1 MARVELDLP
10 APSSVSSGL
19 ASWNAANTDYG
30 DISALST
37 QAVLILRNFF
47 VDGSFLRV
55 LLWAAD
61 DTSETP
67 FDREDLS
74 TEWATN
80 ANAITL
86 RAPTLDDL
94 VLPGPNEPN
103 VPADTDDPTEPY
115 DWRLSH
121 SQWASAYNG
130 SSAADWLSDFDALTA
145 AQQASVTLILDD
157 GVPVAEDHAV
167 DAGAAA
173 WSFALPEP
181 EVTRTGPAAVDHAVN
196 AGGVAWAFA
205 TPEPTVTRTAA
216 PTVTLAAITFS
227 SLADWQTHFSA
238 PTGGTNRGYWQHD
251 SGRSTSSGST
261 GPGTNNSNTFQ
272 FAYTETSGLQ
282 AGDDQLAMDNGVAEF
297 VTVPAGTDRS
307 VRLRV
312 CLQGVFDDG
321 EEGFSIES
329 RPTGGTWTRQEL
341 IYGWAYS
348 NARVDGGTFVDYDGE
363 TQDVVVDG
371 GWIDRDIAIPDGHT
385 EVRIAPTY
393 LLVSLALRH
402 DMALRSF
409 EWFVGGAPPES
420 TGADHAVDAG
430 AASWAFA
437 LPQPSVTR
445 TAPGPQDHAVDAGAA
460 SWAFALPEPAVTRTA
475 PITQDHAVDAG
486 AASWAFAVAVPRIT
500 TSGVSAALD
509 VLVRGLHQDGVQ
521 QPSIRVRHSIAK
533 TSTASFVLRGR
544 LDAIP
549 IPAYGDSVS
558 IIDGSGETVFSGF
571 VRAPDPEVSDFG
583 GFLDRATVRC
593 QGYNENLRYR
603 VITGA
608 EGVEI
613 VEADHGADQ
622 FAQIVA
628 LLPGYTED
636 TDLDS
641 NSVAIRTDVRYQ
653 TAGAALRALAVA
665 NDAIL
670 HVTTALEIRLFQRGN
685 LPESALGR
693 LDAADLFQI
702 GITRD
707 PRKVRS
713 RQILR
718 YGGAVAQRTINGDG
732 STRAFL
738 VAGVQAP
745 VDYMAAG
752 VAARPLNAVA
762 GDQGLRMRADAG
774 ARARTGG
781 GIDFFGGAAGDP
793 ASGLYVGATLAGA
806 SGISLRML
814 TNGKLQLR
822 AGVEMGTA
830 ARYGIAL
837 RNEGTGNPLWT
848 SEGIAPT
855 IETES
860 GTPTRDEDADFTH
873 PGFARHYAISGD
885 TIFGLGADSGEHK
898 VVSGFRVSGTVAV
911 RDSRFDLTVPSGPG
925 YDHGVGLVVLANV
938 LQVVRYES
946 GNVKSYACR
955 INAGSLTRDAGLDWD
970 FPAPGT
976 SGTVI
981 GVFTNGD
988 NSKVW
993 VARQTLSLFA
1003 PGADT
1008 VFAAY
1013 DNAANVLTRSAGDDL
1028 TFSVPSFAGN
1038 TYEFWR
1044 SGDYLFFISVGTVL
1058 GVGTGNNRLRRV
1070 SISTGVFDVGL
1081 SLGSRFDG
1089 RGGMFGFSGL
1099 LFSIGGRTSMGG
1111 VPGGHTSEMK
1121 AFRIA
1126 TDYLEWDAPSSG
1138 YNILNSRRQFD
1149 AGFRVAVIDPDVIGA
1164 SVPDAEFS
1172 PIPVDVRSVNRIT
1185 LNGTQENLGDGQEW
1199 RFDVARQKLIQ
1210 DPSATALTAA
1220 DALVVDYAA
1229 RGIAQAC
1236 NPAAAVMRDAF
1247 ADLRDSEGLASDDAL
1262 ATAEAFLDRYGTL
1275 TDRLSIEIRGNAE
1288 IAREAQT
1295 VQFDTAMLRA
1305 LGLTDA
1311 ADADRWLIYDVQFR
1325 WSGDV
1330 RLQRVECQRGEFRER
1345 AVDWWR
1351 EREGDA

>member
-1 MARVELDLP
+1 M
-10 APSSVSSGL
+10 
-19 ASWNAANTDYG
+19 
-30 DISALST
+30 
-37 QAVLILRNFF
+37 
-47 VDGSFLRV
+47 
-55 LLWAAD
+55 
-61 DTSETP
+61 
-67 FDREDLS
+67 
-74 TEWATN
+74 
-80 ANAITL
+80 
-86 RAPTLDDL
+86 
-94 VLPGPNEPN
+94 
-103 VPADTDDPTEPY
+103 
-115 DWRLSH
+115 
-121 SQWASAYNG
+121 
-130 SSAADWLSDFDALTA
+130 
-145 AQQASVTLILDD
+145 
-157 GVPVAEDHAV
+157 
-167 DAGAAA
+167 
-173 WSFALPEP
+173 
-181 EVTRTGPAAVDHAVN
+181 
-196 AGGVAWAFA
+196 
-205 TPEPTVTRTAA
+205 
-216 PTVTLAAITFS
+216 TLAAITFS

-272 FAYTETSGLQ
+272 FAHTETSGLQ

-437 LPQPSVTR
+437 LPEPSVTR

-653 TAGAALRALAVA
+653 TAGAVLRALAVA

-685 LPESALGR
+685 LPASALGR
-693 LDAADLFQI
+693 LDAADLYRI

-707 PRKVRS
+707 PRKTRS

-738 VAGVQAP
+738 VAGVQTP

-752 VAARPLNAVA
+752 VAARPLNAEA

-781 GIDFFGGAAGDP
+781 GIDFFGGAAGAP
-793 ASGLYVGATLAGA
+793 ASGLYVGAALAGA

-848 SEGIAPT
+848 SDGITPTVETEGAAPT
-855 IETES
+855 RVS
-860 GTPTRDEDADFTH
+860 GSDFTH
-873 PGFARHYAISGD
+873 EDAGDPDSPYWGFAIHGD
-885 TIFGLGADSGEHK
+885 TLFQLISHAVVGYRVTGLAY
-898 VVSGFRVSGTVAV
+898 V
-911 RDSRFDLTVPSGPG
+911 RDSRFDVAAGSTDYSRMLVIGSTLHLLYQGPG
-925 YDHGVGLVVLANV
+925 GGIASHAWG
-938 LQVVRYES
+938 
-946 GNVKSYACR
+946 
-955 INAGSLTRDAGLDWD
+955 INAGSLTRLSGSDLALTRPWPPGGGGFGSPARTSRAAFTNDAGTRCW
-970 FPAPGT
+970 F
-976 SGTVI
+976 SHRSSFS
-981 GVFTNGD
+981 FTTDVPDVPFYGFTI
-988 NSKVW
+988 S
-993 VARQTLSLFA
+993 A
-1003 PGADT
+1003 GG
-1008 VFAAY
+1008 
-1013 DNAANVLTRSAGDDL
+1013 VLTRSTGDD
-1028 TFSVPSFAGN
+1028 FDIPSFPGAGN
-1038 TYEFWR
+1038 T
-1044 SGDYLFFISVGTVL
+1044 SGDVWQHGGYLYSVVQPFGDNGSLVRYRLDNQTRDSSDDVDLGSENRVRAVL
-1058 GVGTGNNRLRRV
+1058 G
-1070 SISTGVFDVGL
+1070 F
-1081 SLGSRFDG
+1081 
-1089 RGGMFGFSGL
+1089 
-1099 LFSIGGRTSMGG
+1099 
-1111 VPGGHTSEMK
+1111 GGHIFVLSVTGTYLAVRVARE
-1121 AFRIA
+1121 F
-1126 TDYLEWDAPSSG
+1126 LEWDAPSSG

-1185 LNGTQENLGDGQEW
+1185 LNGTQENLGDGETW

-1210 DPSATALTAA
+1210 DPNATALTAA

-1236 NPAAAVMRDAF
+1236 NPGAAVMRDAF
-1247 ADLRDSEGLASDDAL
+1247 ADLRDSEGLAREDAL
-1262 ATAEAFLDRYGTL
+1262 ETAEAFLDRYGTL

-1288 IAREAQT
+1288 IAREAQS

-1305 LGLTDA
+1305 IGLTDA

>member
-1 MARVELDLP
+1 MAIGDLWLAGGTP
-10 APSSVSSGL
+10 DDIYRSEDDGATWSSVGITAPAGQRSVQGIAVAPNGDLWLAGRIPNDIYRSEDDGATWSSVGITAPAGQTYVTDIAVAPNGDLWL
-19 ASWNAANTDYG
+19 AGGTPD
-30 DISALST
+30 DIYRSED
-37 QAVLILRNFF
+37 
-47 VDGSFLRV
+47 DG
-55 LLWAAD
+55 
-61 DTSETP
+61 
-67 FDREDLS
+67 
-74 TEWATN
+74 AT
-80 ANAITL
+80 
-86 RAPTLDDL
+86 
-94 VLPGPNEPN
+94 
-103 VPADTDDPTEPY
+103 
-115 DWRLSH
+115 W
-121 SQWASAYNG
+121 
-130 SSAADWLSDFDALTA
+130 SSAGITAPAGQTGVTGIAFAPNGDLWLAGTTPDDIYRSE
-145 AQQASVTLILDD
+145 DD
-157 GVPVAEDHAV
+157 GATWSSVGITAPAGQTHVQGIAVAPNGDLWLAGGTPDDIYRSEDDGATWSSVGITAPAGQATVTGIAFDPRSSAVVHAV
-167 DAGAAA
+167 DARAAA
-173 WSFALPEP
+173 WTFALPEP

-196 AGGVAWAFA
+196 AGAASWAFA
-205 TPEPTVTRTAA
+205 VPEPTVTRTAA

-272 FAYTETSGLQ
+272 FAHTETSGLQ

-409 EWFVGGAPPES
+409 EWFVGGAPPEP

-437 LPQPSVTR
+437 LPEPSVTR

-486 AASWAFAVAVPRIT
+486 AASWAFAVAVPSIT

-558 IIDGSGETVFSGF
+558 IIDSSGETVFSGF

-583 GFLDRATVRC
+583 DFLDRATVRC

-653 TAGAALRALAVA
+653 TAGAVLRALAVA

-738 VAGVQAP
+738 VAGVQTP

-752 VAARPLNAVA
+752 VAARALNASA

-781 GIDFFGGAAGDP
+781 GIDFFGGAAGAP
-793 ASGLYVGATLAGA
+793 ASGLYVGAALAGA
-806 SGISLRML
+806 AGVSLRML

-837 RNEGTGNPLWT
+837 RNEGTGKPLWT
-848 SEGIAPT
+848 SDGITPT
-855 IETES
+855 AETE
-860 GTPTRDEDADFTH
+860 GDAPTRDADADFEHVGSHTSGSAYE
-873 PGFARHYAISGD
+873 GFAVHGGTLFMLR
-885 TIFGLGADSGEHK
+885 ADA
-898 VVSGFRVSGTVAV
+898 VVGYRVTGSAHV
-911 RDSRFDLTVPSGPG
+911 RDSRFDLAAGSTNYRRMLVIGSTLHLLYNLSGLNG
-925 YDHGVGLVVLANV
+925 DIASHAWG
-938 LQVVRYES
+938 
-946 GNVKSYACR
+946 
-955 INAGSLTRDAGLDWD
+955 INAGSLTRLAGSDLALTRPWPARGGGLPRYVRSAFTNDAGTKCWFGYFDDGLSFVVGSPFYGHAID
-970 FPAPGT
+970 
-976 SGTVI
+976 SG
-981 GVFTNGD
+981 G
-988 NSKVW
+988 
-993 VARQTLSLFA
+993 
-1003 PGADT
+1003 
-1008 VFAAY
+1008 
-1013 DNAANVLTRSAGDDL
+1013 VLTRSTGDD
-1028 TFSVPSFAGN
+1028 FDIPAFGGGGQFDGGVWQHG
-1038 TYEFWR
+1038 
-1044 SGDYLFFISVGTVL
+1044 GYLYACANPDS
-1058 GVGTGNNRLRRV
+1058 GNNRLVRYRLDNQTRDASEDVDLGLTNTMSAVLGFGGYIFVLSRISGVSTYLAVRV
-1070 SISTGVFDVGL
+1070 E
-1081 SLGSRFDG
+1081 
-1089 RGGMFGFSGL
+1089 
-1099 LFSIGGRTSMGG
+1099 
-1111 VPGGHTSEMK
+1111 SE
-1121 AFRIA
+1121 F
-1126 TDYLEWDAPSSG
+1126 LEWDAPSSG
-1138 YNILNSRRQFD
+1138 YNILNSEGSSTPVSASPSWTPTLSALPSRTQSSARS
-1149 AGFRVAVIDPDVIGA
+1149 RWTSGA
-1164 SVPDAEFS
+1164 
-1172 PIPVDVRSVNRIT
+1172 
-1185 LNGTQENLGDGQEW
+1185 
-1199 RFDVARQKLIQ
+1199 
-1210 DPSATALTAA
+1210 
-1220 DALVVDYAA
+1220 
-1229 RGIAQAC
+1229 
-1236 NPAAAVMRDAF
+1236 
-1247 ADLRDSEGLASDDAL
+1247 
-1262 ATAEAFLDRYGTL
+1262 
-1275 TDRLSIEIRGNAE
+1275 
-1288 IAREAQT
+1288 
-1295 VQFDTAMLRA
+1295 
-1305 LGLTDA
+1305 
-1311 ADADRWLIYDVQFR
+1311 
-1325 WSGDV
+1325 
-1330 RLQRVECQRGEFRER
+1330 
-1345 AVDWWR
+1345 
-1351 EREGDA
+1351 

>member
-1 MARVELDLP
+1 MAIGDLWLAGLSPNRVYRSQDDGATWSSAGITAPAGQSQVTGIAVAPNGDLW
-10 APSSVSSGL
+10 L
-19 ASWNAANTDYG
+19 AGAN
-30 DISALST
+30 
-37 QAVLILRNFF
+37 
-47 VDGSFLRV
+47 
-55 LLWAAD
+55 
-61 DTSETP
+61 P
-67 FDREDLS
+67 
-74 TEWATN
+74 
-80 ANAITL
+80 
-86 RAPTLDDL
+86 DDL
-94 VLPGPNEPN
+94 YRSQDDGATWSSAGITAPAGQTAVIGIAVAPNGDLWLAGTTPDDVYRSEDDGATWSSAGITAPAGQTSVQGIAVAPN
-103 VPADTDDPTEPY
+103 GDLWLAGTIPDDVYRSEDDGATWSSAGITAPAGQTNVQGIAVAPNGDL
-115 DWRLSH
+115 WL
-121 SQWASAYNG
+121 AG
-130 SSAADWLSDFDALTA
+130 SSPDDVYRSE
-145 AQQASVTLILDD
+145 DD
-157 GVPVAEDHAV
+157 GATWSSAGITAPAGQTVVTGIAFDPRSPTEDHAV

-216 PTVTLAAITFS
+216 PPVTVAAITFS

-272 FAYTETSGLQ
+272 FAHTETSGLQ

-558 IIDGSGETVFSGF
+558 IIDSSGETVFSGF

-653 TAGAALRALAVA
+653 TAGAVLRALAVA

-738 VAGVQAP
+738 VAGVQTP

-781 GIDFFGGAAGDP
+781 GIDFFGGAAGAP
-793 ASGLYVGATLAGA
+793 ASGLYVGAALAGA

-822 AGVEMGTA
+822 AGVEMDAA

-848 SEGIAPT
+848 SDGITPT
-855 IETES
+855 VETE
-860 GTPTRDEDADFTH
+860 G
-873 PGFARHYAISGD
+873 
-885 TIFGLGADSGEHK
+885 GA
-898 VVSGFRVSGTVAV
+898 
-911 RDSRFDLTVPSGPG
+911 P
-925 YDHGVGLVVLANV
+925 
-938 LQVVRYES
+938 
-946 GNVKSYACR
+946 
-955 INAGSLTRDAGLDWD
+955 TRDAGAD
-970 FPAPGT
+970 FRAHWSLAQQRLIDCDSRIGT
-976 SGTVI
+976 CSSCTTERCSVI
-981 GVFTNGD
+981 G
-988 NSKVW
+988 
-993 VARQTLSLFA
+993 L
-1003 PGADT
+1003 P
-1008 VFAAY
+1008 
-1013 DNAANVLTRSAGDDL
+1013 
-1028 TFSVPSFAGN
+1028 
-1038 TYEFWR
+1038 
-1044 SGDYLFFISVGTVL
+1044 
-1058 GVGTGNNRLRRV
+1058 
-1070 SISTGVFDVGL
+1070 
-1081 SLGSRFDG
+1081 
-1089 RGGMFGFSGL
+1089 
-1099 LFSIGGRTSMGG
+1099 
-1111 VPGGHTSEMK
+1111 
-1121 AFRIA
+1121 
-1126 TDYLEWDAPSSG
+1126 
-1138 YNILNSRRQFD
+1138 
-1149 AGFRVAVIDPDVIGA
+1149 
-1164 SVPDAEFS
+1164 
-1172 PIPVDVRSVNRIT
+1172 
-1185 LNGTQENLGDGQEW
+1185 
-1199 RFDVARQKLIQ
+1199 
-1210 DPSATALTAA
+1210 
-1220 DALVVDYAA
+1220 
-1229 RGIAQAC
+1229 
-1236 NPAAAVMRDAF
+1236 
-1247 ADLRDSEGLASDDAL
+1247 EGP
-1262 ATAEAFLDRYGTL
+1262 
-1275 TDRLSIEIRGNAE
+1275 
-1288 IAREAQT
+1288 
-1295 VQFDTAMLRA
+1295 M
-1305 LGLTDA
+1305 
-1311 ADADRWLIYDVQFR
+1311 
-1325 WSGDV
+1325 
-1330 RLQRVECQRGEFRER
+1330 
-1345 AVDWWR
+1345 
-1351 EREGDA
+1351 

>member
-1 MARVELDLP
+1 MARVTISLP
-10 APSSVSSGL
+10 APSDVL
-19 ASWNAANTDYG
+19 AGVIAWFDAGVNLG
-30 DISALST
+30 DVSALSSEAIALLRSLQVIDLAINRRT
-37 QAVLILRNFF
+37 LSLNTAPDTAEPPSTSGPHLTDAWEASAVALTF
-47 VDGSFLRV
+47 
-55 LLWAAD
+55 
-61 DTSETP
+61 
-67 FDREDLS
+67 
-74 TEWATN
+74 
-80 ANAITL
+80 
-86 RAPTLDDL
+86 RAPTLGDL
-94 VLPGPNEPN
+94 TIPGPSFPGLQFSDASEPYVWRLTVAQSNAAYANGGLPGWI
-103 VPADTDDPTEPY
+103 TDF
-115 DWRLSH
+115 
-121 SQWASAYNG
+121 N
-130 SSAADWLSDFDALTA
+130 ALAA
-145 AQQASVTLILDD
+145 AQQAGVTLILDD

-167 DAGAAA
+167 DAGSAA

-272 FAYTETSGLQ
+272 FAHTETSGLQ

-521 QPSIRVRHSIAK
+521 QPSIRVRHAIAK
-533 TSTASFVLRGR
+533 TSTALFVLRGR

-653 TAGAALRALAVA
+653 TAGAVLRALAVA

-738 VAGVQAP
+738 VAGVQTP

-752 VAARPLNAVA
+752 VSARPLNAVA

-781 GIDFFGGAAGDP
+781 GIDFFGGNAG
-793 ASGLYVGATLAGA
+793 
-806 SGISLRML
+806 
-814 TNGKLQLR
+814 R
-822 AGVEMGTA
+822 AGVGP
-830 ARYGIAL
+830 L
-837 RNEGTGNPLWT
+837 RG
-848 SEGIAPT
+848 
-855 IETES
+855 
-860 GTPTRDEDADFTH
+860 
-873 PGFARHYAISGD
+873 
-885 TIFGLGADSGEHK
+885 
-898 VVSGFRVSGTVAV
+898 
-911 RDSRFDLTVPSGPG
+911 
-925 YDHGVGLVVLANV
+925 
-938 LQVVRYES
+938 
-946 GNVKSYACR
+946 
-955 INAGSLTRDAGLDWD
+955 RDAGGRFGYL
-970 FPAPGT
+970 AP
-976 SGTVI
+976 
-981 GVFTNGD
+981 D
-988 NSKVW
+988 
-993 VARQTLSLFA
+993 AHEREA
-1003 PGADT
+1003 PTPG
-1008 VFAAY
+1008 
-1013 DNAANVLTRSAGDDL
+1013 RG
-1028 TFSVPSFAGN
+1028 
-1038 TYEFWR
+1038 R
-1044 SGDYLFFISVGTVL
+1044 
-1058 GVGTGNNRLRRV
+1058 
-1070 SISTGVFDVGL
+1070 
-1081 SLGSRFDG
+1081 DG
-1089 RGGMFGFSGL
+1089 RGGWRTESPCGMRAPETRCGL
-1099 LFSIGGRTSMGG
+1099 RTGS
-1111 VPGGHTSEMK
+1111 
-1121 AFRIA
+1121 RQR
-1126 TDYLEWDAPSSG
+1126 
-1138 YNILNSRRQFD
+1138 SRR
-1149 AGFRVAVIDPDVIGA
+1149 RGA
-1164 SVPDAEFS
+1164 PRRGT
-1172 PIPVDVRSVNRIT
+1172 PGRISRT
-1185 LNGTQENLGDGQEW
+1185 LESRPAAPHQL
-1199 RFDVARQKLIQ
+1199 RFADR
-1210 DPSATALTAA
+1210 PCSSCTTERCSATGL
-1220 DALVVDYAA
+1220 
-1229 RGIAQAC
+1229 
-1236 NPAAAVMRDAF
+1236 P
-1247 ADLRDSEGLASDDAL
+1247 EGP
-1262 ATAEAFLDRYGTL
+1262 T
-1275 TDRLSIEIRGNAE
+1275 
-1288 IAREAQT
+1288 
-1295 VQFDTAMLRA
+1295 
-1305 LGLTDA
+1305 
-1311 ADADRWLIYDVQFR
+1311 
-1325 WSGDV
+1325 
-1330 RLQRVECQRGEFRER
+1330 
-1345 AVDWWR
+1345 
-1351 EREGDA
+1351 

>member
-1 MARVELDLP
+1 MARVTISLP
-10 APSSVSSGL
+10 APTSVVSANRVWWGQGSTFNPPDLGDLSALSVEAVAVLSYLQIGDNTLPQLVLLYTSLGTAQTAFTTGPELTPAWEGSAVALTVRAPTLPDLVIIGPSSSGL
-19 ASWNAANTDYG
+19 AFTDE
-30 DISALST
+30 S
-37 QAVLILRNFF
+37 
-47 VDGSFLRV
+47 
-55 LLWAAD
+55 
-61 DTSETP
+61 
-67 FDREDLS
+67 
-74 TEWATN
+74 
-80 ANAITL
+80 
-86 RAPTLDDL
+86 
-94 VLPGPNEPN
+94 
-103 VPADTDDPTEPY
+103 EPY
-115 DWRLSH
+115 RWRLSAA
-121 SQWASAYNG
+121 QSAAAYSNGG
-130 SSAADWLSDFDALTA
+130 SSGIEGWTDDFDALTT
-145 AQQASVTLILDD
+145 AQQAGVTLILDD
-157 GVPVAEDHAV
+157 GVPVPEDHAV

-216 PTVTLAAITFS
+216 PPVTVAAITFS

-272 FAYTETSGLQ
+272 FAHTETSGLQ

-437 LPQPSVTR
+437 LPEPSVTRTAPGPQDHAVDAGAASWAFALPEPSVTRTAPGPQDHAVDAGAASWAFALPEPSVTR

-521 QPSIRVRHSIAK
+521 QPSIRVRHAIAK
-533 TSTASFVLRGR
+533 TSTALFVLRGR
-544 LDAIP
+544 LHAIP

-571 VRAPDPEVSDFG
+571 VRSADARVSDSVS
-583 GFLDRATVRC
+583 FLDAVSVRC
-593 QGYNENLRYR
+593 QGHVDALRYR

-608 EGVEI
+608 EGAEI

-653 TAGAALRALAVA
+653 TAGAVLRALAVA

-685 LPESALGR
+685 LPASALGR
-693 LDAADLFQI
+693 LDAADLYQI

-738 VAGVQAP
+738 VAGVQTP

-752 VAARPLNAVA
+752 VSARPLNASA

-848 SEGIAPT
+848 SDGIAAT
-855 IETES
+855 VETEGES
-860 GTPTRDEDADFTH
+860 PTRDADADFAHEGAFTTF
-873 PGFARHYAISGD
+873 PNYQGGSPFMAIRCS
-885 TIFGLGADSGEHK
+885 
-898 VVSGFRVSGTVAV
+898 
-911 RDSRFDLTVPSGPG
+911 
-925 YDHGVGLVVLANV
+925 
-938 LQVVRYES
+938 
-946 GNVKSYACR
+946 C
-955 INAGSLTRDAGLDWD
+955 
-970 FPAPGT
+970 
-976 SGTVI
+976 
-981 GVFTNGD
+981 
-988 NSKVW
+988 
-993 VARQTLSLFA
+993 
-1003 PGADT
+1003 
-1008 VFAAY
+1008 
-1013 DNAANVLTRSAGDDL
+1013 
-1028 TFSVPSFAGN
+1028 
-1038 TYEFWR
+1038 
-1044 SGDYLFFISVGTVL
+1044 
-1058 GVGTGNNRLRRV
+1058 
-1070 SISTGVFDVGL
+1070 
-1081 SLGSRFDG
+1081 
-1089 RGGMFGFSGL
+1089 
-1099 LFSIGGRTSMGG
+1099 
-1111 VPGGHTSEMK
+1111 
-1121 AFRIA
+1121 
-1126 TDYLEWDAPSSG
+1126 
-1138 YNILNSRRQFD
+1138 
-1149 AGFRVAVIDPDVIGA
+1149 
-1164 SVPDAEFS
+1164 
-1172 PIPVDVRSVNRIT
+1172 
-1185 LNGTQENLGDGQEW
+1185 
-1199 RFDVARQKLIQ
+1199 
-1210 DPSATALTAA
+1210 
-1220 DALVVDYAA
+1220 
-1229 RGIAQAC
+1229 C
-1236 NPAAAVMRDAF
+1236 
-1247 ADLRDSEGLASDDAL
+1247 
-1262 ATAEAFLDRYGTL
+1262 
-1275 TDRLSIEIRGNAE
+1275 
-1288 IAREAQT
+1288 
-1295 VQFDTAMLRA
+1295 
-1305 LGLTDA
+1305 
-1311 ADADRWLIYDVQFR
+1311 
-1325 WSGDV
+1325 
-1330 RLQRVECQRGEFRER
+1330 
-1345 AVDWWR
+1345 
-1351 EREGDA
+1351 

>member
-1 MARVELDLP
+1 MGITAP
-10 APSSVSSGL
+10 AGQTTVRGI
-19 ASWNAANTDYG
+19 A
-30 DISALST
+30 
-37 QAVLILRNFF
+37 
-47 VDGSFLRV
+47 
-55 LLWAAD
+55 
-61 DTSETP
+61 
-67 FDREDLS
+67 FDPRS
-74 TEWATN
+74 
-80 ANAITL
+80 
-86 RAPTLDDL
+86 PT
-94 VLPGPNEPN
+94 
-103 VPADTDDPTEPY
+103 
-115 DWRLSH
+115 
-121 SQWASAYNG
+121 
-130 SSAADWLSDFDALTA
+130 
-145 AQQASVTLILDD
+145 
-157 GVPVAEDHAV
+157 EDHAV

-272 FAYTETSGLQ
+272 FAHTETSGLQ

-460 SWAFALPEPAVTRTA
+460 SWAFALPEPGVTRTA

-558 IIDGSGETVFSGF
+558 IIDSSGETVFSGF

-583 GFLDRATVRC
+583 DFLDRATVRC
-593 QGYNENLRYR
+593 QGYNDEPSVPNHHGGRREWRSWRLT
-603 VITGA
+603 TGRTNSRRSWRS
-608 EGVEI
+608 
-613 VEADHGADQ
+613 
-622 FAQIVA
+622 FA
-628 LLPGYTED
+628 GYTED

-653 TAGAALRALAVA
+653 TAGAVLRALAVA

-693 LDAADLFQI
+693 LDAVDLFRY

-738 VAGVQAP
+738 VAGTQTP

-752 VAARPLNAVA
+752 VVARALNAERWGPRA
-762 GDQGLRMRADAG
+762 ADAG
-774 ARARTGG
+774 RRGRS
-781 GIDFFGGAAGDP
+781 GAHGRGDR
-793 ASGLYVGATLAGA
+793 L
-806 SGISLRML
+806 LR
-814 TNGKLQLR
+814 R
-822 AGVEMGTA
+822 E
-830 ARYGIAL
+830 R
-837 RNEGTGNPLWT
+837 RGTGIRPLR
-848 SEGIAPT
+848 G
-855 IETES
+855 
-860 GTPTRDEDADFTH
+860 
-873 PGFARHYAISGD
+873 
-885 TIFGLGADSGEHK
+885 
-898 VVSGFRVSGTVAV
+898 
-911 RDSRFDLTVPSGPG
+911 
-925 YDHGVGLVVLANV
+925 
-938 LQVVRYES
+938 
-946 GNVKSYACR
+946 
-955 INAGSLTRDAGLDWD
+955 RDA
-970 FPAPGT
+970 
-976 SGTVI
+976 
-981 GVFTNGD
+981 
-988 NSKVW
+988 
-993 VARQTLSLFA
+993 R
-1003 PGADT
+1003 
-1008 VFAAY
+1008 
-1013 DNAANVLTRSAGDDL
+1013 RC
-1028 TFSVPSFAGN
+1028 
-1038 TYEFWR
+1038 
-1044 SGDYLFFISVGTVL
+1044 L
-1058 GVGTGNNRLRRV
+1058 GRH
-1070 SISTGVFDVGL
+1070 
-1081 SLGSRFDG
+1081 
-1089 RGGMFGFSGL
+1089 
-1099 LFSIGGRTSMGG
+1099 
-1111 VPGGHTSEMK
+1111 P
-1121 AFRIA
+1121 
-1126 TDYLEWDAPSSG
+1126 
-1138 YNILNSRRQFD
+1138 
-1149 AGFRVAVIDPDVIGA
+1149 
-1164 SVPDAEFS
+1164 
-1172 PIPVDVRSVNRIT
+1172 
-1185 LNGTQENLGDGQEW
+1185 
-1199 RFDVARQKLIQ
+1199 
-1210 DPSATALTAA
+1210 
-1220 DALVVDYAA
+1220 
-1229 RGIAQAC
+1229 
-1236 NPAAAVMRDAF
+1236 
-1247 ADLRDSEGLASDDAL
+1247 
-1262 ATAEAFLDRYGTL
+1262 
-1275 TDRLSIEIRGNAE
+1275 
-1288 IAREAQT
+1288 
-1295 VQFDTAMLRA
+1295 
-1305 LGLTDA
+1305 
-1311 ADADRWLIYDVQFR
+1311 ADADGREIATAGRGRDGCGGWLR
-1325 WSGDV
+1325 N
-1330 RLQRVECQRGEFRER
+1330 RLAE
-1345 AVDWWR
+1345 
-1351 EREGDA
+1351 